1 MRKCSKL
8 LSFLFNV
15 LRAIL
20 QGKLR
25 VKVDLKDLLDELL
38 LALLALELSVKIAIE
53 GQLLSRAGPRSA
65 KYFHVSPNYNQV
77 FEEISALVIRRARVR
92 NLKVPQCF
100 GISFIRME

>member
-15 LRAIL
+15 LRAIF

-53 GQLLSRAGPRSA
+53 G
-65 KYFHVSPNYNQV
+65 
-77 FEEISALVIRRARVR
+77 
-92 NLKVPQCF
+92 
-100 GISFIRME
+100 